1 MAGPGRESGRTD
13 PPLSADGKLYDAYI
27 SYSNSPEDRKFVNF
41 ILKPQLERHRG
52 YKLFLDD
59 RDLLPRAGTGAPPLS
74 AWAPPPLVTDPA
86 SKAPPLRSSSAQAPP
101 LQGPRP
107 VEPSAPFHWAP
118 PLSRCSP
125 RPRWSQTPP
134 SKAPPLKSSS
144 APGPSPPRLGLRPLP
159 GPRPSRAQSVLPPLM
174 PGSCRA
180 VGRPA
185 GEPEPL
191 PATCAGVVGCLP
203 GPGLVQSQLPVGPAL
218 GWVGLSRARSDCAAL
233 AGRACAGCW
242 SSRADPSSSPSRASG
257 ATPRTLHCACCAST
271 ATW

>member
-1 MAGPGRESGRTD
+1 MAGAGRETGRTD
-13 PPLSADGKLYDAYI
+13 PPPSADGKLYDAYI
-27 SYSNSPEDRKFVNF
+27 SYSDSPEDRKFVNF

-74 AWAPPPLVTDPA
+74 TWAPPPLGH
-86 SKAPPLRSSSAQAPP
+86 RSR
-101 LQGPRP
+101 L
-107 VEPSAPFHWAP
+107 
-118 PLSRCSP
+118 P
-125 RPRWSQTPP
+125 RPRPSHGPAPSRPP
-134 SKAPPLKSSS
+134 
-144 APGPSPPRLGLRPLP
+144 PLP
-159 GPRPSRAQSVLPPLM
+159 GPRPSRAQSVLPALM
-174 PGSCRA
+174 PGSRRA
-180 VGRPA
+180 VGRPP

-191 PATCAGVVGCLP
+191 PATCGGVVGCLP

-218 GWVGLSRARSDCAAL
+218 GWVGLSRACSDSAAL

-257 ATPRTLHCACCAST
+257 ATPRTLRCACCAST